1 VGDII
6 RVRIRA
12 MNPVS
17 PSDETQNW
25 EAIYDVTLQAVDPF
39 WDIAYGAPFA
49 TYASLVLVDERTDP
63 PSYVVPSSVNL
74 PTPLRATVPGSR
86 GRVPADP
93 FAYRTAHITASQQQE
108 DGHLRL
114 VRAAPDADLSSL
126 PTVVEYY
133 LNQVAREEP
142 SVRSEM
148 ERSRYAR
155 TEFLRANQHRS
166 APIFRPSSFHH
177 GRNQVASKHQQQQPA
192 RHRQAPNPKKGR
204 QEPVRQRGAGQHLKG
219 RRQ

>member
-1 VGDII
+1 VGDVI

-12 MNPVS
+12 INPVT
-17 PSDETQNW
+17 PADETQNW

-39 WDIAYGAPFA
+39 WDVAYGAPFA

-63 PSYVVPSSVNL
+63 PSYVVPSGVNL
-74 PTPLRATVPGSR
+74 PVPLRATVPGSR
-86 GRVPADP
+86 FRSFADP
-93 FAYRTAHITASQQQE
+93 FAYRTAHITAARQE
-108 DGHLRL
+108 ESHLRL
-114 VRAAPDADLSSL
+114 VRAAPSEDLSGL

-133 LNQVAREEP
+133 MNQVAREDP

-155 TEFLRANQHRS
+155 ADFLRENSHRS
-166 APIFRPSSFHH
+166 AAIFRHSPAH
-177 GRNQVASKHQQQQPA
+177 VA
-192 RHRQAPNPKKGR
+192 RHSPAQPKQPHRQPPASHNSQHQRKGR
-204 QEPVRQRGAGQHLKG
+204 QEPARRPGQHLKG